1 MKKFT
6 PEESP
11 CIAIFY
17 FICLEMAWFLPIDNI
32 MEKDIF
38 VFHNTTTLL
47 HKRHVLQI
55 HTHTH
60 THTHTHL
67 LPFTEKWKFPG
78 CRNLIWVHSL

>member
-60 THTHTHL
+60 THTRI
-67 LPFTEKWKFPG
+67 FY
-78 CRNLIWVHSL
+78 HSLRNGSFLVVGT